1 MLAASNSLFY
11 TFCEVRAT
19 DKLFSSHLKIMLSAV
34 LGGFS
39 AEMLNAALKIE
50 AIYLSFFKML
60 QGFLT
65 FLSTV
70 RGENL

>member
-1 MLAASNSLFY
+1 
-11 TFCEVRAT
+11 
-19 DKLFSSHLKIMLSAV
+19 MLSAV

-50 AIYLSFFKML
+50 AMYLSFFKIL
-60 QGFLT
+60 QEFLT
-65 FLSTV
+65 FLSNV